1 MKRSLQFF
9 TIAALSAGV
18 AACGGSS
25 SSSDS
30 EATGTVSF
38 GITDAPATNLSNVTV
53 AFTEIRLKPVDGDW
67 VSFPLEGFETVNM
80 LDLQGGISEPLITD
94 EEVPAGEYSQIRLIV
109 DTENS
114 FVTRSDTGD
123 TEYSLAVPSGEQSGL
138 KLQGDFVVAA
148 DTSTSFT
155 IDFDV
160 RKAVVDPQGGAL
172 ADFMLR
178 PALRL
183 VNNLEVGS
191 IAGAVDESTII
202 QVQCADNDPT
212 FDGMVYVYQGSD
224 ATTGDLGSENEPVL
238 TAPVAFDGEAS
249 EYNYTAAFLVEGEY
263 TVSYTCDPDDNEVAN
278 EELEFLGTRNV
289 TVTAGSQTTANFEVE

>member
-1 MKRSLQFF
+1 MNRTLKLFAVS
-9 TIAALSAGV
+9 ALAAGV
-18 AACGGSS
+18 TACGGGGSG
-25 SSSDS
+25 SDS
-30 EATGTVSF
+30 TGTVSF

-53 AFTEIRLKPVDGDW
+53 AFTEIQLKPNDGDW

-80 LDLQGGISEPLITD
+80 LDLQGGISAPLITD
-94 EEVPAGEYSQIRLIV
+94 EEVPAGDYAQIRLIV

-114 FVTRSDTGD
+114 FVTRTDTGD
-123 TEYSLAVPSGEQSGL
+123 TQYTLAVPSGEQSGL

-172 ADFMLR
+172 ADFMLK

-191 IAGAVDESTII
+191 IAGTVDGSTVI
-202 QVQCADNDPT
+202 QVECADPT
-212 FDGMVYVYQGSD
+212 TNDGMVYVYQDSD
-224 ATTGDLGSENEPVL
+224 ATTGDLGSENEPLL
-238 TAPVAFDGEAS
+238 TAPVAFDADAS
-249 EYNYTAAFLVEGEY
+249 EYSYTAAFLVAGNY
-263 TVSYTCDPDDNEVAN
+263 TVSYTCDADDNDIADEALTFI
-278 EELEFLGTRNV
+278 ETRNV
-289 TVTAGSQTTANFEVE
+289 TVSADAQTTANFGTE